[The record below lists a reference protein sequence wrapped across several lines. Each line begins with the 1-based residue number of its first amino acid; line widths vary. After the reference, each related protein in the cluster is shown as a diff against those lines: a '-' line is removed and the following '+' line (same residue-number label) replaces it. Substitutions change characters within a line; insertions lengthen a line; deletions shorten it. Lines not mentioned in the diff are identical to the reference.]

1 MATVKKT
8 TASNAAKAEEKK
20 VVKKAAVKPAAKTTV
35 KKTAVKAEPKTAKA
49 VSANP
54 VKTAAKKPVKT
65 EAPTAKV
72 SAKPAKAETLNL
84 SVDVFDLTGKITGK
98 LALPVEIF
106 GERVKREL
114 LHQAIRV
121 YQANK
126 RQGNASTKTR
136 GEVDG
141 STRKIYR
148 QKGTGRARHGS
159 LRAPIFVKGG
169 IVHGPKPRDFSLDL
183 PKKMRRKALFSALSS
198 KLIDGQ
204 VTFLA
209 GIDESMEPKTKGFV
223 SALKVLGFAEAKNI
237 LLVMPTD
244 LTNVKR
250 ATGNVSG
257 VTTTVA
263 GRLNALDVLKSRQIL
278 FSRDAVAEMKKLFL
292 PKE

>member
-1 MATVKKT
+1 MATTKKPT
-8 TASNAAKAEEKK
+8 EEKK
-20 VVKKAAVKPAAKTTV
+20 VVKKSAPNATKAAVKPVAKTTV
-35 KKTAVKAEPKTAKA
+35 KKEAAESKTVKTAAVKETKTAAPVKTAKA
-49 VSANP
+49 S
-54 VKTAAKKPVKT
+54 TGD
-65 EAPTAKV
+65 KV
-72 SAKPAKAETLNL
+72 NL
-84 SVDVFDLTGKITGK
+84 SVDVFDLTGKVTGK
-98 LALPVEIF
+98 LSLPVEIF
-106 GERVKREL
+106 GEKVNRDL

-204 VTFLA
+204 VMFIA

-223 SALKVLGFAEAKNI
+223 AALKALGFAEPKNM
-237 LLVMPTD
+237 LLVMSSD
-244 LTNVKR
+244 LKNVKY
-250 ATGNVSG
+250 ATGNVQG
-257 VTTTVA
+257 VMTTVA

-278 FSRDAVAEMKKLFL
+278 FSRDAVTEMKKLL

>member
-1 MATVKKT
+1 MAETKKT
-8 TASNAAKAEEKK
+8 VTAKSGAAGVKTEEKK
-20 VVKKAAVKPAAKTTV
+20 VVKKAAAPKAPVKKTTV
-35 KKTAVKAEPKTAKA
+35 KTEPKAKTST
-49 VSANP
+49 V
-54 VKTAAKKPVKT
+54 
-65 EAPTAKV
+65 
-72 SAKPAKAETLNL
+72 NL
-84 SVDVFDLTGKITGK
+84 SVDVFDLTGKVSGK
-98 LALPVEIF
+98 LSLPAEIF
-106 GERVKREL
+106 GEKVNKAL

-141 STRKIYR
+141 SSKKIYR
-148 QKGTGRARHGS
+148 QKGTGRARHGT

-169 IVHGPKPRDFSLDL
+169 IVHGPKPRDFSLDF

-198 KLIDGQ
+198 KLLDGQ
-204 VTFLA
+204 LTFLA
-209 GIDESMEPKTKGFV
+209 GVESMEPKTKKFAGT
-223 SALKVLGFAEAKNI
+223 LKSLGVTNTNV
-237 LLVMPTD
+237 LLVMPSE

-250 ATGNVSG
+250 ATRNVPG

-278 FSRDAVAEMKKLFL
+278 LSRDAVAEMKKTFL

>member
-1 MATVKKT
+1 MATIKKT
-8 TASNAAKAEEKK
+8 TEEKK
-20 VVKKAAVKPAAKTTV
+20 VTKAVKPAAVKKIAVKTTV
-35 KKTAVKAEPKTAKA
+35 KKAPVTAEPKVA
-49 VSANP
+49 
-54 VKTAAKKPVKT
+54 VKTAAPKKEAVK
-65 EAPTAKV
+65 PTTKV
-72 SAKPAKAETLNL
+72 AKAASRTETVNL
-84 SVDVFDLTGKITGK
+84 SVDVFGLDGKATGK
-98 LALPVEIF
+98 LSLPVEIF
-106 GERVKREL
+106 GEEVNKLL

-198 KLIDGQ
+198 KLADGELRILGG
-204 VTFLA
+204 VET
-209 GIDESMEPKTKGFV
+209 IEPKTNVFAK
-223 SALKVLGFAEAKNI
+223 ALKALGLVKTTSL
-237 LLVMPTD
+237 LLVMPAD

-250 ATGNVSG
+250 ATRNVSG
-257 VTTTVA
+257 VTTTIA

-278 FSRDAVAEMKKLFL
+278 VTKDAVAEMKKVFL